1 MPEEFLVDISDIF
14 SYYFTMSKKYI
25 TTTLAYVNAEPHIG
39 YAWEITRADIWARF
53 ARQQGNEVFFNTGT
67 DEHGAKIFE
76 RAKELGQDAQ
86 AYCDEQ
92 VAKFKNLKESLNLS
106 FDNFI
111 RTTDAHHISAVQE
124 FWQQAKNN
132 GYIYKKHY
140 KIKYCVGCELEKT
153 DSELVDEKCPL
164 HPNREI
170 DIVEEENYFFKF
182 SVFQQQLLDL
192 YKNNPEFVV
201 PAKRFN
207 EIKKFVEMGPEDFSV
222 SRLKSK
228 MPWGIAVPD
237 DAEHVMYV
245 WFDALAN
252 YISAI
257 GYPDDMKKFDS
268 WWPGIQVAGK
278 DNLRQQSAMWQAML
292 MAVKLP
298 PSKQI
303 FINSFLT
310 SGGQKMS
317 KSLGNVIS
325 PSEMVAKF
333 GVDGTRY
340 ILASW
345 NSFGED
351 IDITWESLT
360 EKYNAELANGL
371 GNLVSRVFNII
382 EKNFEGKIKVKKIE
396 IEIAQE
402 MEGLKFS
409 EAIEKVKD
417 KIDWA
422 NKYID
427 KTKLWEL
434 IKNDKDKSQKI
445 LAELL
450 GVIIAVGEALVP
462 IIPDSARKILDRA
475 KANKIE
481 KGEGL
486 FLRVK

>member
-1 MPEEFLVDISDIF
+1 MSKN
-14 SYYFTMSKKYI
+14 MSKKYI
-25 TTTLAYVNAEPHIG
+25 TTTLPYVNAEPHIG
-39 YAWEITRADIWARF
+39 FAWEIARADIWARF
-53 ARQQGNEVFFNTGT
+53 QRQQGSEVFFNTGT
-67 DEHGAKIFE
+67 DEHGLKIFQQ
-76 RAKELGQDAQ
+76 AQELGLDTQK
-86 AYCDEQ
+86 YCDQQ
-92 VAKFKNLKESLNLS
+92 VEKFKNLKGVLNLS

-111 RTTDAHHISAVQE
+111 RTTDDYHISAVQK
-124 FWQQAKNN
+124 FWRQAKSN

-153 DSELVDEKCPL
+153 DSELVDGKCPL

-182 SVFQQQLLDL
+182 SSFQQQLLDL

-207 EIKKFVEMGPEDFSV
+207 EIKKFIAMGPEDFSV
-222 SRLKSK
+222 SRLKNK

-237 DAEHVMYV
+237 DDEHVMYV
-245 WFDALAN
+245 WFDALTN

-257 GYPDDMKKFDS
+257 GWPSDLEKFNG
-268 WWPGIQVAGK
+268 WWPGVQVAGK

-292 MAVKLP
+292 MSINLP
-298 PSKQI
+298 ASKQI

-325 PSEMVAKF
+325 PNEMVAKF

-340 ILASW
+340 LLASW
-345 NSFGED
+345 NSFSED
-351 IDITWESLT
+351 IDITWENLT

-382 EKNFEGKIKVKKIE
+382 EKNFDGKVEAKKTE
-396 IEIAQE
+396 IEITDE
-402 MEGLKFS
+402 MEGLRFS
-409 EAIEKVKD
+409 EAIEKIKG

-427 KTKLWEL
+427 EVKLWEL
-434 IKNDKDKSQKI
+434 VKSDKEKSGKV
-445 LAELL
+445 LGELL
-450 GVIIAVGEALVP
+450 GAIIAVGEGLQSIVP
-462 IIPDSARKILDRA
+462 ETAERILAGARSGRIV
-475 KANKIE
+475 

-486 FLRVK
+486 FLRIK

>member
-1 MPEEFLVDISDIF
+1 
-14 SYYFTMSKKYI
+14 MSKKYI
-25 TTTLAYVNAEPHIG
+25 TTTLPYVNAEPHIG
-39 YAWEITRADIWARF
+39 FAWEITRADIWARF
-53 ARQQGNEVFFNTGT
+53 QRQQGNEVFFNTGT
-67 DEHGAKIFE
+67 DEHGLKIFQQ
-76 RAKELGQDAQ
+76 AQELELDTQ
-86 AYCDEQ
+86 AYCNQQ
-92 VAKFKNLKESLNLS
+92 VEKFKDLKESLNLS

-111 RTTDAHHISAVQE
+111 RTTDAYHISAVQE
-124 FWQQAKNN
+124 FWRQAKDN

-153 DSELVDEKCPL
+153 DSELVDGKCPL

-182 SVFQQQLLDL
+182 SAFQQRLLDL

-207 EIKKFVEMGPEDFSV
+207 EIKKFIEMGPEDFSI

-245 WFDALAN
+245 WFDALTN

-257 GYPDDMKKFDS
+257 GWPRDMEKFND

-292 MAVKLP
+292 MSVNLP

-325 PSEMVAKF
+325 PNELVAKF
-333 GVDGTRY
+333 GTDGTRY

-345 NSFGED
+345 NSFSED

-360 EKYNAELANGL
+360 EKYNSELANGL
-371 GNLVSRVFNII
+371 GNLVSRVLNII
-382 EKNFEGKIKVKKIE
+382 EKNFEGKTEAKKAE
-396 IEIAQE
+396 IEIASE
-402 MEGLKFS
+402 MEGLRFS
-409 EAIEKVKD
+409 EAIEKIKA

-427 KTKLWEL
+427 ETKLWEL
-434 IKNDKDKSQKI
+434 VKSDKEKAGKV
-445 LAELL
+445 LEELL
-450 GVIIAVGEALVP
+450 GVIVAVGESLLP
-462 IIPDSARKILDRA
+462 IMPESSGKILEA
-475 KANKIE
+475 TKAEKIQ
-481 KGEGL
+481 KGEAL
-486 FLRVK
+486 WPRIK

>member
-1 MPEEFLVDISDIF
+1 
-14 SYYFTMSKKYI
+14 MSKKYI
-25 TTTLAYVNAEPHIG
+25 TTTLPYVNAEPHIG
-39 YAWEITRADIWARF
+39 FAWEITRADIWARF
-53 ARQQGNEVFFNTGT
+53 QRQQGNEIFFNTGT
-67 DEHGAKIFE
+67 DEHGLKIFQQ
-76 RAKELGQDAQ
+76 AQELGLDTQK
-86 AYCDEQ
+86 YCDQQ
-92 VAKFKNLKESLNLS
+92 VEKFKNLKESLNLS

-111 RTTDAHHISAVQE
+111 RTTDDYHISAVQE
-124 FWQQAKNN
+124 FWRQAKSN

-153 DSELVDEKCPL
+153 DSELVDGKCPL

-182 SVFQQQLLDL
+182 SDFQQQLLDL
-192 YKNNPEFVV
+192 YKNNHEFVV

-207 EIKKFVEMGPEDFSV
+207 EIKKFIEMGPEDFSV
-222 SRLKSK
+222 SRLASK

-237 DAEHVMYV
+237 DDEHVMYV
-245 WFDALAN
+245 WFDALTN

-257 GYPDDMKKFDS
+257 GWPRDMEKFNG
-268 WWPGIQVAGK
+268 WWPGVQVAGK

-292 MAVKLP
+292 MSINLP
-298 PSKQI
+298 VSRQI

-325 PSEMVAKF
+325 PDEMVKRF
-333 GVDGTRY
+333 GTDGTRY

-345 NSFGED
+345 NSFSED
-351 IDITWESLT
+351 IDITWENMT
-360 EKYNAELANGL
+360 EKYNSELANGL

-382 EKNFEGKIKVKKIE
+382 EKNFDGKIAASEVKIE
-396 IEIAQE
+396 VDAE
-402 MEGLKFS
+402 MEGMRFS
-409 EAIEKVKD
+409 EVIEKVRV

-427 KTKLWEL
+427 ETKLWEL
-434 IKNDKDKSQKI
+434 VKIDKDGTAKI
-445 LAELL
+445 LGELL
-450 GVIIAVGEALVP
+450 GAIIAIGEALVP
-462 IIPDSARKILDRA
+462 IMPETSAKILADAKVDRIA
-475 KANKIE
+475 

-486 FLRVK
+486 FMRIK

>member
-1 MPEEFLVDISDIF
+1 MLSKN
-14 SYYFTMSKKYI
+14 MSKKYI
-25 TTTLAYVNAEPHIG
+25 TTTLPYVNAEPHIG
-39 YAWEITRADIWARF
+39 FAWEITRADIWARF
-53 ARQQGNEVFFNTGT
+53 QRQQGNEVFFNTGT

-76 RAKELGQDAQ
+76 QAQALGLETQ
-86 AYCDEQ
+86 AYCDQQ
-92 VAKFKNLKESLNLS
+92 VAKFKNLKGILNLS

-111 RTTDAHHISAVQE
+111 RTTDAHHVRAVQE
-124 FWQQAKNN
+124 FWRQAKNN

-153 DSELVDEKCPL
+153 DSELIDGCCPL

-182 SVFQQQLLDL
+182 SSFQQPLLDL

-207 EIKKFVEMGPEDFSV
+207 EIKKFIEMGPEDFSI
-222 SRLKSK
+222 SRLASK

-245 WFDALAN
+245 WFDALTN

-257 GYPDDMKKFDS
+257 GYPDDTEKFND

-298 PSKQI
+298 PSKQV

-325 PSEMVAKF
+325 PDELVDKF
-333 GVDGTRY
+333 STDGARY
-340 ILASW
+340 LLASW

-351 IDITWESLT
+351 IDITWENLT

-371 GNLVSRVFNII
+371 GNLVSRVFRLAENYSSVELRNRGASGEVLDFTRTIN
-382 EKNFEGKIKVKKIE
+382 E
-396 IEIAQE
+396 A
-402 MEGLKFS
+402 MEGLRFS
-409 EAIEKVKD
+409 EAIEKIKA

-422 NKYID
+422 NKHID
-427 KTKLWEL
+427 ETKLWDLVKTDKEKAGKVLEEL
-434 IKNDKDKSQKI
+434 LGIIVAVGESLESIMPETAGKI
-445 LAELL
+445 LA
-450 GVIIAVGEALVP
+450 G
-462 IIPDSARKILDRA
+462 ARAEKIV
-475 KANKIE
+475 

-486 FLRVK
+486 FPRTK